1 MNNNKTMTSSRI
13 LLIAS
18 ALTIV
23 LLLVLS
29 VFKISHIKETSSAID
44 NLNTVLHNN
53 KDRLKNLELLR
64 DYLPELEN
72 AYKTLNDKI
81 PVSPDKPK
89 LTDLLNKYA
98 NESNVTLIQIGF
110 EEESEDDSL
119 NEIPLNLSYEGEYT
133 SIVKMLEKLDY
144 GERLIRIDEIE
155 IISMGSFSTNIKA
168 DISAAA
174 FYSGR

>member
-44 NLNTVLHNN
+44 NLNSVLHNN

-110 EEESEDDSL
+110 EEER
-119 NEIPLNLSYEGEYT
+119 G
-133 SIVKMLEKLDY
+133 
-144 GERLIRIDEIE
+144 
-155 IISMGSFSTNIKA
+155 
-168 DISAAA
+168 
-174 FYSGR
+174 

>member
-29 VFKISHIKETSSAID
+29 VFKISHIKETTSAID
-44 NLNTVLHNN
+44 NLNLVLRNN
-53 KDRLKNLELLR
+53 KERLKELEDLR

-81 PVSPDKPK
+81 PVLPDKPK
-89 LTDLLNKYA
+89 LVEQLNQYSEENDVALL
-98 NESNVTLIQIGF
+98 EVDFG
-110 EEESEDDSL
+110 EESEKDSL
-119 NEIPLNLSYEGEYT
+119 NEIPLKLSFEGEYT
-133 SIVKMLEKLDY
+133 SIVKLLENLDY

-155 IISMGSFSTNIKA
+155 IDSSGSNIIWA
-168 DISAAA
+168 DVSAVA
-174 FYSGR
+174 FYSNR